1 MQNLIDR
8 IVGVHAPEQSRDA
21 VAAVIMEARRDS
33 YAAGRRVAIDEF
45 QKTINSPEVAAEIH
59 KQLADV
65 FDEGHRVG
73 YVEGFEDGVEY
84 ATEATQ
90 AAIGEAGD
98 DAYHEGLVDAIEIVL
113 EATERKA
120 AA

>member
-21 VAAVIMEARRDS
+21 VAAVILEARRDS
-33 YAAGRRVAIDEF
+33 YAAGRNGAIDEF
-45 QKTINSPEVAAEIH
+45 AKIVNGPEFAADVN
-59 KQLADV
+59 KLLADV
-65 FDEGHRVG
+65 FDEGFDKG
-73 YVEGFEDGVEY
+73 FDEGANY

-90 AAIGEAGD
+90 AAIGEAED

>member
-33 YAAGRRVAIDEF
+33 YAAGRESAIKEF
-45 QKTINSPEVAAEIH
+45 EKTINSPEFGAEID

-65 FDEGHRVG
+65 FDEGYRVG
-73 YVEGFEDGVEY
+73 YNEGFEDGVEY
-84 ATEATQ
+84 GSQLADAAGETED
-90 AAIGEAGD
+90 E
-98 DAYHEGLVDAIEIVL
+98 AYHQGLVDAIEIVL